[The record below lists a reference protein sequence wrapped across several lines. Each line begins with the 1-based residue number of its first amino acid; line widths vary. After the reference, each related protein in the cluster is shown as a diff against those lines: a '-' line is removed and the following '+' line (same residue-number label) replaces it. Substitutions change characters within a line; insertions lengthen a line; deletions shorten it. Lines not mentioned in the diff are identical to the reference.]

1 MTIRENEDGSVSLII
16 PRPEGMTLERFL
28 VLSARL
34 EKIIDK
40 LGGQIRV
47 IGLTISDRYCL

>member
-1 MTIRENEDGSVSLII
+1 MTIRENEDGAISVII

-47 IGLTISDRYCL
+47 IG

>member
-1 MTIRENEDGSVSLII
+1 MNIRKNEDGSYSLII
-16 PRPEGMTLERFL
+16 PRPKDMTLERFL

-40 LGGQIRV
+40 LGGNVRV
-47 IGLTISDRYCL
+47 IG

>member
-1 MTIRENEDGSVSLII
+1 MNIRENEDGSLSLII
-16 PRPEGMTLERFL
+16 PRPKDMTLERFL

-40 LGGQIRV
+40 LGGNVRV
-47 IGLTISDRYCL
+47 IG